1 MNYIDAIFSRADIQH
16 IRESLINGC
25 ECVEIDSHSYKE
37 RIERPLKEVNKRV
50 HEIYSTEGECD
61 KMMTIIFAYANAVE
75 NVYMEIGLQV
85 GAMLCAQ
92 MYRNF
97 KDAPKE

>member
-16 IRESLINGC
+16 IREFLINGC
-25 ECVEIDSHSYKE
+25 ECLEIDSHSYKE

-85 GAMLCAQ
+85 GVNASDKM
-92 MYRNF
+92 
-97 KDAPKE
+97 KENAEEKM